1 MSSFGRTAGN
11 LFFKAAPAIGG
22 YIDYARG
29 KAEGEDDVRAA
40 AGAVG
45 STLGGWATTAA
56 ATKAGA
62 AAGAAIGTAIAPVAG
77 TTIGGAIGGLA
88 GFGAG
93 LVTQGLGSFAGGWT
107 ADRLDETVRGKP
119 AQANTGVRNMSNIV
133 ETQDGRLAEVDDN
146 GNFLSWVVPAIA
158 LGIAGDGLYRVGQE
172 AATNYDWNKTAF
184 DLANPSGV
192 GRFNN
197 TAAAQQTLGNA
208 RQVVGQGLRNTGD
221 DIARVWNKIPGSTPV
236 KAIGLSALALD
247 QAFGGNVTK
256 AIGRGIAGGADTIA
270 NTLGFRTDFD
280 GKNQQSQEAI
290 RRNKEVARE
299 EQNKDIIDAYNR
311 AIYEHG
317 FRNRQEA
324 EDYENRLWNRE
335 AQEAREIFQKR
346 DDIARRNFMTEF
358 TAKQAVDMLNNY
370 AEMPESVARGIAAI
384 YQAAR

>member
-1 MSSFGRTAGN
+1 MAGFLN
-11 LFFKAAPAIGG
+11 KALPGVGAV
-22 YIDYARG
+22 IDYAGG
-29 KAEGEDDVRAA
+29 KADGEDDFRAIAGA
-40 AGAVG
+40 AGSG
-45 STLGGWATTAA
+45 LGGWGGMV
-56 ATKAGA
+56 KGA
-62 AAGAAIGTAIAPVAG
+62 A
-77 TTIGGAIGGLA
+77 IGGAIGSA
-88 GFGAG
+88 PGAFIG
-93 LVTQGLGSFAGGWT
+93 GIIGGIGGSIAGGWA

-119 AQANTGVRNMSNIV
+119 AQANTGVRNMSKIV

-172 AATNYDWNKTAF
+172 AATNYDWNKTAL

-208 RQVVGQGLRNTGD
+208 RQVVSQGLRNTGD
-221 DIARVWNKIPGSTPV
+221 DIVRGWNRLPGSTPV
-236 KAIGLSALALD
+236 KAIGLTALALD
-247 QAFGGNVTK
+247 QMTGGNVTK
-256 AIGRGIAGGADTIA
+256 AIGRGIAGGADAIA

-290 RRNKEVARE
+290 RRNREVARE
-299 EQNKDIIDAYNR
+299 EQNRDIIDAYNK

-317 FRNRQEA
+317 FRNRQEV